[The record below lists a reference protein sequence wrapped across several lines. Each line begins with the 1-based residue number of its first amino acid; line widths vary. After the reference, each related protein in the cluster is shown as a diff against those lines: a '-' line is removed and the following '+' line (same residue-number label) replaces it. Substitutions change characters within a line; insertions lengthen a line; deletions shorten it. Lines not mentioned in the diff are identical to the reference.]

1 MCHSPQLFAAYHVF
15 RRLLVPRHPPCA
27 LIASSSE
34 AVAFFSNFSN
44 SYGLLLVVSFLT
56 NFFLGCLDYLNNH
69 LIFSFQ
75 YSIFKVQLKV
85 MILYKV
91 HSREIRYTSFR
102 SSRVFVEYPSAHPVK
117 SSFVQAHSLFPE

>member
-44 SYGLLLVVSFLT
+44 SYGLLLVVSFST

-75 YSIFKVQLKV
+75 YSIFKVQL
-85 MILYKV
+85 
-91 HSREIRYTSFR
+91 
-102 SSRVFVEYPSAHPVK
+102 FVKATY
-117 SSFVQAHSLFPE
+117 FT